1 MFGSLDHTLASKLN
15 NCNAHLTSMNYIY
28 VRIALYQQAMRFTQV
43 NEQNIRVASP
53 QTAPCRQ
60 RQVMDEG
67 TDMTRWML
75 MIILCFDVAVKKVGS
90 SVLMPSKQ
98 KTWEPDMTLY

>member
-1 MFGSLDHTLASKLN
+1 MFGALDHTLASKLN
-15 NCNAHLTSMNYIY
+15 NYDTHLTSTNYMY
-28 VRIALYQQAMRFTQV
+28 VRIALYQQAMRFAQV

-53 QTAPCRQ
+53 QIAPCMQ

-90 SVLMPSKQ
+90 SVLTPSKQ
-98 KTWEPDMTLY
+98 KSWEPDMRL